1 MNWWGSP
8 TTKRSKLCTA
18 VVAAIAIV
26 LLIDLFLLPY
36 IRFDTGDRHYFNGFF
51 RSDNQ
56 TKVIMW
62 QRRRNQQQQQQICA
76 FEVYLKQLAKVSIS
90 QVEMNNMMA
99 NEKYWPKSI
108 QPNPYKVFIY
118 TTEQL
123 NDKNETRQMQFQ
135 LDLQHFLHLKT
146 PLMNFNHMPKS
157 NVH

>member
-90 QVEMNNMMA
+90 QVEMNN
-99 NEKYWPKSI
+99 E
-108 QPNPYKVFIY
+108 
-118 TTEQL
+118 
-123 NDKNETRQMQFQ
+123 
-135 LDLQHFLHLKT
+135 
-146 PLMNFNHMPKS
+146 
-157 NVH
+157 